1 MPSKKLSPCPNRP
14 NCVSSEATAGRHFIE
29 PYVLAVDTHQAWQV
43 LQTLIADLPRTAVRI
58 ANDTY
63 IHAES
68 KSRLFGFVDDVEFLL
83 QPKKNQIAI
92 RSASRTGY
100 SDLGVNR
107 KRLEIL
113 RRKLQT
119 LNVIR

>member
-1 MPSKKLSPCPNRP
+1 MPTKKLSPCPNRP
-14 NCVSSEATAGRHFIE
+14 NCVSSEADDDRHFIE

-43 LQTLIADLPRTAVRI
+43 LQTLIADLPRTTVRI

-63 IHAES
+63 IHAKS

-83 QPKKNQIAI
+83 QPEKNRIAI

-107 KRLEIL
+107 KRLEEI
-113 RRKLQT
+113 RRMLHSRA
-119 LNVIR
+119 VIR